1 MTDAAKTVLI
11 IDDDPDILQVTSS
24 MLRKRSFNV
33 IEAKS
38 AEEGLSVLKDRCPD
52 LILTD
57 VLLPQMNGF
66 ELVKQIR
73 QSPLISAIPILVI
86 TGRGHMKESFDILGV
101 EGFIAKPF
109 TPEALV
115 QRIENILEM
124 HHIREEKSEVQ
135 QKNTVIVVG
144 QIQFQPILEEM
155 VHTVNQLGFQGLFV
169 TSVPDAMAKMVEHGV
184 SVLLM
189 DVQLEGKPAADLVN
203 MVRHLPGFED
213 TIIIGFSY
221 YRVDQLSDA
230 TSRKKILDIES
241 NSQLFL
247 KAGANHYMGRYSQEL
262 LIAVFKTEILKK
274 NERIS

>member
-1 MTDAAKTVLI
+1 MTVAVKTILI
-11 IDDDPDILQVTSS
+11 IDDDPDILISTSS
-24 MLRKRSFNV
+24 MLKKRGFNV

-38 AEEGLSVLKDRCPD
+38 AEDGLSILKDRRPD

-73 QSPLISAIPILVI
+73 QSPLIRGIPILVI

-101 EGFIAKPF
+101 EGFISKPF

-115 QRIENILEM
+115 QRIDNILEI
-124 HHIREEKSEVQ
+124 HHIREEKTDTQ
-135 QKNTVIVVG
+135 QKNTVLVVG
-144 QIQFQPILEEM
+144 QSQFRPILDEI
-155 VHTVNQLGFQGLFV
+155 VQTISQLGFQGMFV
-169 TSVPDAMAKMVEHGV
+169 TSVPEAMAKMVEHGL
-184 SVLLM
+184 SVLLV

-203 MVRHLPGFED
+203 MVRHLPGYEE

-221 YRVDQLSDA
+221 YRIDQLSDGE
-230 TSRKKILDIES
+230 SRKKILNIES

-262 LIAVFKTEILKK
+262 LISIFKTEILKK